1 MTKNELFKENLMKI
15 IETIKKEHPEI
26 TFSEETVIYGKL
38 NEHIVFTAQR
48 DYSVWI
54 PDKFVIISVKGV
66 EQIHA
71 GYNRRH
77 SPKRDYKFM
86 SGEIC
91 SHMNNLIK
99 CYHEKEVELKKI
111 IINNKLQFLTEDFK
125 NA

>member
-1 MTKNELFKENLMKI
+1 MTKNELFKENLLKI

-26 TFSEETVIYGKL
+26 TFSGETTIYGKL
-38 NEHIVFTAQR
+38 YEHIVFTAQL
-48 DYSVWI
+48 DCSVCMS
-54 PDKFVIISVKGV
+54 DKFVIISVMGV
-66 EQIHA
+66 EKIYT

-91 SHMNNLIK
+91 SHMNKLIN
-99 CYHEKEVELKKI
+99 CYHEKEVELKER
-111 IINNKLQFLTEDFK
+111 IINNKLKSLSEDFK